1 MAAHLPFPI
10 RENDEG
16 IKLVNFHDAV
26 QYCVRQSRKNQR
38 IATILKVISAVGST
52 VILFLLGFWSA
63 DPQNQRTNMYIMIT
77 GKALALIVSIS
88 SSLNYLFD
96 FQRKANK
103 YDSARRVISKLDAR
117 YKHAVKSKLAD
128 PSYLDSMEDWSRNN
142 FTQIENL
149 LDNDKVY
156 DVGMHFTAET
166 LPS

>member
-10 RENDEG
+10 RPNEEG
-16 IKLVNFHDAV
+16 VKLVNFHDAV
-26 QYCVRQSRKNQR
+26 QYCVRLSWKNQR
-38 IATILKVISAVGST
+38 IANVLKVISAIGST

-63 DPQNQRTNMYIMIT
+63 DPQHQARNMSIMTT
-77 GKALALIVSIS
+77 GKVLALIVSIS
-88 SSLNYLFD
+88 SSLNYIFD

-103 YDSARRVISKLDAR
+103 YESARRVIAILRAD
-117 YKHAVKSKLAD
+117 YNHAVKDKLTDTA
-128 PSYLDSMEDWSRNN
+128 YLDSMENWARAS

-156 DVGMHFTAET
+156 DIGMHFEDEE